1 MHGRPTASSCPVGN
15 QSLCFTSSGA
25 GLHEAFLLQLK
36 TWDRQPRSPKN
47 FVYKSGRGRAPAALL
62 TLEPASRGLF
72 VVCVRCGVFQIQTFP
87 APDFRQGPVP
97 KITHIFGAG
106 PCRKPVAGNFKPK
119 MCYFRQ
125 RKKPKN
131 SQNRKR
137 AKKSLE
143 FRQLKK
149 QPKGGIHCISQV
161 FPWHFYFMREHSLV
175 ELTEHDDSAAN
186 IIVHSM
192 YCVHMCTAAFIV
204 HISVSR

>member
-1 MHGRPTASSCPVGN
+1 M
-15 QSLCFTSSGA
+15 
-25 GLHEAFLLQLK
+25 K

-47 FVYKSGRGRAPAALL
+47 FVYKSGRGRAPAALF
-62 TLEPASRGLF
+62 TLGPASRGVF
-72 VVCVRCGVFQIQTFP
+72 VVCLRCGVFQIQTFP

-97 KITHIFGAG
+97 KITPIFGTG

-149 QPKGGIHCISQV
+149 RPKRPFLTRKFFQEILGLEGSKNFLGKFRQVHNLNISDRLLGRFLWEQN
-161 FPWHFYFMREHSLV
+161 LV
-175 ELTEHDDSAAN
+175 QKS
-186 IIVHSM
+186 
-192 YCVHMCTAAFIV
+192 
-204 HISVSR
+204 

>member
-1 MHGRPTASSCPVGN
+1 M
-15 QSLCFTSSGA
+15 
-25 GLHEAFLLQLK
+25 K

-47 FVYKSGRGRAPAALL
+47 FVYKSGRGRALAALV

-72 VVCVRCGVFQIQTFP
+72 VVCVRCDVFQIQTFP
-87 APDFRQGPVP
+87 SPDFRQGPAP

-149 QPKGGIHCISQV
+149 RPKIKIFLQDFVNIKTGVRAGS
-161 FPWHFYFMREHSLV
+161 YARTTYNLV
-175 ELTEHDDSAAN
+175 WRQTKRRQRGDAAAAYYGCLYLPVST
-186 IIVHSM
+186 IDVHKQLSFL
-192 YCVHMCTAAFIV
+192 C
-204 HISVSR
+204 